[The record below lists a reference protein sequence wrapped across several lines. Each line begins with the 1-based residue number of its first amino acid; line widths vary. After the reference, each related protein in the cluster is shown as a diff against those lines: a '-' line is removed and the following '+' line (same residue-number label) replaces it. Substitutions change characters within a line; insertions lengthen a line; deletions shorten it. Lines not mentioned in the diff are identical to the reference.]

1 MQPIYEDL
9 IKMWKEN
16 GFDYEIYPGTF
27 WLDNSI
33 VKAYDKKGNLKYLY
47 KVMIADDLSVTF
59 KKHSNCPDYTDF
71 NFETWEMVYPELYT
85 KRISTLLEWW
95 SGKRTTN
102 KRNNRRIYAIQR
114 HRQLRNC

>member
-33 VKAYDKKGNLKYLY
+33 IKAYDKKGNLKYLY

-59 KKHSNCPDYTDF
+59 KKYSNCPDYTDF
-71 NFETWEMVYPELYT
+71 NFETWEETAKRIKPVFNLPVLYT
-85 KRISTLLEWW
+85 
-95 SGKRTTN
+95 
-102 KRNNRRIYAIQR
+102 
-114 HRQLRNC
+114 

>member
-33 VKAYDKKGNLKYLY
+33 
-47 KVMIADDLSVTF
+47 TF

-71 NFETWEMVYPELYT
+71 NFETWEETAKRIKPVFNLPVLYT
-85 KRISTLLEWW
+85 
-95 SGKRTTN
+95 
-102 KRNNRRIYAIQR
+102 
-114 HRQLRNC
+114 

>member
-33 VKAYDKKGNLKYLY
+33 VKAY

-71 NFETWEMVYPELYT
+71 NFETWEETAKRIKPVFNLPVLYT
-85 KRISTLLEWW
+85 
-95 SGKRTTN
+95 
-102 KRNNRRIYAIQR
+102 
-114 HRQLRNC
+114 

>member
-1 MQPIYEDL
+1 MFEKEEKIFYERNIRESLKLFYDVIL
-9 IKMWKEN
+9 YDREIKD
-16 GFDYEIYPGTF
+16 DYEIYPGTF

-71 NFETWEMVYPELYT
+71 NFETWEETAKRIKPVFNLPVLYT
-85 KRISTLLEWW
+85 
-95 SGKRTTN
+95 
-102 KRNNRRIYAIQR
+102 
-114 HRQLRNC
+114 

>member
-33 VKAYDKKGNLKYLY
+33 VKAYDKKGQ
-47 KVMIADDLSVTF
+47 
-59 KKHSNCPDYTDF
+59 
-71 NFETWEMVYPELYT
+71 
-85 KRISTLLEWW
+85 LEVF
-95 SGKRTTN
+95 
-102 KRNNRRIYAIQR
+102 I
-114 HRQLRNC
+114 

>member
-71 NFETWEMVYPELYT
+71 NFETWEET
-85 KRISTLLEWW
+85 AKRIKPVFLIYPFCT
-95 SGKRTTN
+95 
-102 KRNNRRIYAIQR
+102 RNTSLSVSCTILPLAHFTHLIR
-114 HRQLRNC
+114 HLPY